1 MTLPDG
7 TRRMFDLEVSLGDA
21 DVNGIRL
28 HYVTGGTNDAEPL
41 VLLHGFPQS
50 WVMWRRIWPALAER
64 HRVIAVDLRGYGDS
78 AKPAG
83 VEGYDKGTMAADVR
97 ALVQHLGLRRFLLIG
112 HDRGGRV
119 ARRYALDY
127 PDDLA
132 GVALLDILPVEYVY
146 DHYTAAEIAR
156 RYWHWVFQIVPE
168 LPERLIA
175 GHEEAYLE
183 QFFNRTPGL
192 LEQMRADGSWAA
204 YRTAFLRPG
213 AVAAMLNDYRAAYAV
228 DVPRYRA
235 ERVAGTR
242 LTVPTLLLWGEN
254 GNLASRPALDV
265 WREVADDVH
274 GFAIPDCGHYLP
286 EEQPA
291 IVQEHLLTFARARFD
306 AP

>member
-1 MTLPDG
+1 MQ
-7 TRRMFDLEVSLGDA
+7 DLGVMHEFA

-28 HYVTGGTNDAEPL
+28 HYVTGGTNDNETL

-50 WVMWRRIWPALAER
+50 WVMWRRVWPALVRR

-78 AKPAG
+78 AKPPG
-83 VEGYDKGTMAADVR
+83 VEGYDKGTMAADTY
-97 ALVQHLGLRRFLLIG
+97 ALARHLGLRRFVLIG

-127 PDDLA
+127 PGDLA

-146 DHYTAAEIAR
+146 DEYTAAEIAR

-168 LPERLIA
+168 LPEQLIA

-192 LEQMRADGSWAA
+192 LERLRADGSWAA
-204 YRTAFLRPG
+204 YHAAFLQPG
-213 AVAAMLNDYRAAYAV
+213 AVAAMLNDYRTAYAV

-235 ERVAGTR
+235 ERAAGTR
-242 LTVPTLLLWGEN
+242 LAVPTLLLWGEN

-265 WREVADDVH
+265 WRAVADDVH

-286 EEQPA
+286 EEQPE